1 MVQSQNEIHSTDCSL
16 SLVYIWTVYCLL
28 FVVYLQF
35 NDGVISLGVLRVNIM
50 LRDHLED
57 EGIDG
62 RIILEWIFKK

>member
-1 MVQSQNEIHSTDCSL
+1 MDS
-16 SLVYIWTVYCLL
+16 LL

-35 NDGVISLGVLRVNIM
+35 NDGVIRLGVLRVNIR

-57 EGIDG
+57 RGIDG